1 MGSPEMKKNISFKLF
16 GGSIAYSCGEGGE
29 WSRLNESSGS
39 SVGRKLAAFLEY
51 LILNHGKIISSEELM
66 NTFWPED
73 TSADPA
79 NALKYTVHKTRHL
92 LKQMFPE
99 VENLLITHRGHYS
112 WNPEIEINLD
122 TEEFE
127 RACLEAKQPDS
138 DITLEELLDALEL
151 YTGDILTGS
160 DAEWIMPLRIYYRTL
175 YIDACKSVLKV
186 LAEEERWTETVHI
199 CEKAYILEPMEEE
212 FTRHMMNALI
222 SMNQAG
228 RAIEQYDNYKA
239 MLWEELSLVPSEEV
253 ELVHAAAV
261 DATNTDEQDIIR
273 ILTEQENNGSAFLC
287 SFSVF
292 RNMVLLETRHM
303 ARYKTESSILIVK
316 AGGRGA
322 DAVPTTDVRRIERVL
337 LKTLRCAD
345 PIARL
350 NAGAYVVLLSGASEE
365 NAKVVMERIERVF
378 RTSYPRSK
386 AYLDFRVYSLDSNG
400 DK

>member
-1 MGSPEMKKNISFKLF
+1 MGSPELKKNICFKLF
-16 GGSIAYSCGEGGE
+16 GGGIAYCYGAGEN
-29 WSRLNESSGS
+29 WNRLNDSTGS
-39 SVGRKLAAFLEY
+39 SVGRKLASFLEY
-51 LILNHGKIISSEELM
+51 LILNHSKIIASEELM

-73 TSADPA
+73 ASADPA

-99 VENLLITHRGHYS
+99 ADNLLVTHRGHYS
-112 WNPEIEINLD
+112 WNPDIEISLD

-127 RACLEAKQPDS
+127 RACLQAKQPDA

-151 YTGDILTGS
+151 YTGDILTNS
-160 DAEWIMPLRIYYRTL
+160 DAEWILPLRIYYRTL
-175 YIDACKSVLKV
+175 YIDVCKSVLKE
-186 LAEEERWTETVHI
+186 LAEEERWTEMIHI

-222 SMNQAG
+222 SMDQAG
-228 RAIEQYDNYKA
+228 RAIEQYDAYKE
-239 MLWEELSLVPSEEV
+239 MLWAEMSLVPSEEV
-253 ELVHAAAV
+253 ELLHAAAV

-303 ARYKTESSILIVK
+303 ARYKTESTILIVK
-316 AGGRGA
+316 AGGRTA
-322 DAVPTTDVRRIERVL
+322 EAVPTTDVRRIERVL

-386 AYLDFRVYSLDSNG
+386 AYLEYRICPLAAE
-400 DK
+400 